1 MRQIIGYIRRQ
12 IVGQNLTK
20 PMKRLLLFFSLL
32 SFAAHAQQKINW
44 PHHKK
49 AVIVLTYD
57 DAINSQLDVAIPQL
71 DYAHLTA
78 TFFLTGSLNNLT
90 IPKWRAVSAKG
101 YELANHTLYHPCL
114 STAYKMNPANASENY
129 TVYAIIREIGL
140 MNSFLFA
147 IDNKTTRTY
156 AYPCTETKVG
166 GVSYVDSLR
175 KSGLIKYAR
184 IGGDEN
190 AVITD
195 FKNLD
200 PLLVPAWGLPGNN
213 TGADLIAFVK
223 KIQQSGGMGVFMFH
237 GVGGDYITTPAAAHK
252 ELLEYLK
259 KNENEIWVA
268 TFQQAMDYVSQ
279 ANK

>member
-1 MRQIIGYIRRQ
+1 
-12 IVGQNLTK
+12 
-20 PMKRLLLFFSLL
+20 MKRLLLFFLL
-32 SFAAHAQQKINW
+32 FSFAAHAQQEINW

-71 DYAHLTA
+71 DSAHLTA
-78 TFFLTGSLNNLT
+78 TFFLTGIINNQT

-114 STAYKMNPANASENY
+114 STDYKMNAANASENY
-129 TVYAIIREIGL
+129 SVFAIIREIAM
-140 MNSFLFA
+140 MNNFLFA
-147 IDNKTTRTY
+147 IDNKTSRTY

-166 GVSYVDSLR
+166 GMSYVDSLR

-184 IGGDEN
+184 VGGDEN
-190 AVITD
+190 AVITN

-200 PLLVPAWGLPGNN
+200 PLLVPAWGLPTNK
-213 TGADLIAFVK
+213 TGAELIAFVK
-223 KIQQSGGMGVFMFH
+223 KVEHSGGMGIFMFH
-237 GVGGDYITTPAAAHK
+237 GIGGDYITTSAAAHK
-252 ELLEYLK
+252 ELLEYLQ
-259 KNENEIWVA
+259 KNKNEIWVA

>member
-1 MRQIIGYIRRQ
+1 M
-12 IVGQNLTK
+12 K
-20 PMKRLLLFFSLL
+20 PPILVFLLI
-32 SFAAHAQQKINW
+32 SFVAHAQQKITW
-44 PHHKK
+44 PHHQK
-49 AVIVLTYD
+49 AVIVLSYD
-57 DAINSQLDVAIPQL
+57 DAISSQLNVAIPQL
-71 DYAHLTA
+71 DSAHLTA
-78 TFFLTGSLNNLT
+78 TFCLTASLNNLT
-90 IPKWRAVSAKG
+90 ILKWRTVSAKG

-129 TVYAIIREIGL
+129 TMYTIIREIAL
-140 MNSFLFA
+140 MNNFLFA

-190 AVITD
+190 AVITT
-195 FKNLD
+195 FSNLD

-213 TGADLIAFVK
+213 TGAELIAFVK
-223 KIQQSGGMGVFMFH
+223 KVQQSGGMGVFMFH
-237 GVGGDYITTPAAAHK
+237 GIGGDYIITPVAAHK
-252 ELLEYLK
+252 ELLEYLI
-259 KNENEIWVA
+259 KNKNEIWVA